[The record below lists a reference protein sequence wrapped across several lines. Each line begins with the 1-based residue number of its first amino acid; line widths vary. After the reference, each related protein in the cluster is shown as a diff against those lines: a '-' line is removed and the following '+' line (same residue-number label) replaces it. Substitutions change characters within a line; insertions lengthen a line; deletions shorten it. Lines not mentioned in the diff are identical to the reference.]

1 MFLYLYRCPAIV
13 IPSING
19 MVISSTETVDGIGV
33 VDDAILLCLIMDVS
47 IVDVADDVDTSLTV
61 DVVVG
66 EKEGEDVIIL
76 CPETQHNLRK
86 C

>member
-1 MFLYLYRCPAIV
+1 M
-13 IPSING
+13 PSING

-33 VDDAILLCLIMDVS
+33 VVDAILLVLVLDVS
-47 IVDVADDVDTSLTV
+47 IVDIADDVDISLTV

-66 EKEGEDVIIL
+66 EKEGEDIVIL
-76 CPETQHNLRK
+76 CPENQHNLRK